1 MAVSNTWAMMR
12 SWLRRTYN
20 KEVYEYFK
28 DLPPEIDPDNKT
40 GRSTTFA
47 VCLIGSNDSQ
57 GIAAQKQE
65 NFRRLKEKAGL
76 IDYLPAHDYERLPGL
91 SFRGIPQIQLWF
103 REKYSVAKANNRAK
117 NPAEARIGFRLV
129 NADWASE
136 APAKAMALKI
146 RDKFAKPIYQ
156 IEAGE
161 LKVTYYDNSKGY
173 DFRLLVQNVE
183 ESKQVIE
190 SVMDLNG
197 HSPNWKLL
205 KIHTSDAGA
214 FSETPQ
220 KVRVLGQTITI
231 LTERP
236 KTTLY
241 FSYSIAKV
249 PPQIKEVYLV
259 DTSRR
264 YHKAYYQEPNAF
276 LGRQERGN
284 ETRNRVMPLNP

>member
-1 MAVSNTWAMMR
+1 MMR

-28 DLPPEIDPDNKT
+28 DLPPEIDPDNST

-76 IDYLPAHDYERLPGL
+76 NDYLPAHDYQRLPGIAY
-91 SFRGIPQIQLWF
+91 RGIPQIQLWF

-117 NPAEARIGFRLV
+117 HPAEARVSFRL
-129 NADWASE
+129 ADSDWTSE
-136 APAKAMALKI
+136 APAKTMALKI
-146 RDKFAKPIYQ
+146 RDKFAKPIFQ

-161 LKVTYYDNSKGY
+161 LKATYFDQLKGY
-173 DFRLLVQNVE
+173 DFRLLVNTKA
-183 ESKQVIE
+183 ESKQIIE
-190 SVMDLNG
+190 SVLDLNG
-197 HSPNWKLL
+197 HTPNWRLL
-205 KIHTSDAGA
+205 KIHTSESEA

-220 KVRVLGQTITI
+220 KVRVLGQTITV

-241 FSYSIAKV
+241 FAYSIAKV
-249 PPQIKEVYLV
+249 PPQLQDIYLV

-264 YHKAYYQEPNAF
+264 YNKAYYQEPNPY
-276 LGRQERGN
+276 LGRQSRVSTN
-284 ETRNRVMPLNP
+284 NNSVMPLN